1 MDTQRVIDQLKQIVK
16 PEQVLTDP
24 EDLYVYSF
32 EKIFKKQN
40 PVPDIVV
47 KSLSPKEA
55 QKIFELAGKEGFT
68 AVKRGGAI
76 NRQNVRKPLVLLDDV
91 PAPELERIPLRRDEV
106 REILKEIRGR
116 GHGTPR
122 NLALALKTL
131 FLEKNLA
138 KCDECKTCSGY
149 CTVASSFEGAET
161 WSSKGRVLLIRG
173 LQNGELAASKKVIDI
188 LYTCTECGLCFAQCF
203 ENLEVNEAILTTR
216 HQIAEKG
223 QAPNVFKETAK
234 NIAKT
239 GDPGAVPAERRLSWM
254 KSFPSQHLPRKAE
267 VLYWVGCMVAERTPK
282 TATAFLKILKRANAN
297 FTMFREREGCCGY
310 VLLSTGLWDE
320 AKKVATE
327 VASKTEKVRVEAL
340 VTPCAGCYYTFTKLY
355 PEILEVSLPCEIL
368 HSSQFMESLI
378 KSGKLE
384 LKSLNFAISYHDP
397 CSLGRHSRVF
407 DAPRSVLKAIPG
419 LKLVEMPLNRQLAR
433 CCGGG
438 GGLWSFNHQVSM
450 NSASDRLKDLQ
461 TLKADVLTTA
471 CPLCQMNFH
480 YTSVRKGIPIKLCD
494 ITEIVELALR

>member
-1 MDTQRVIDQLKQIVK
+1 MIDQLKQIVK

-32 EKIFKKQN
+32 EKIFAKQN
-40 PVPDIVV
+40 SVPDTVV
-47 KSLSPKEA
+47 KAVSHEEV
-55 QKIFELAGKEGFT
+55 QKILELAENEGFT
-68 AVKRGGAI
+68 VVRRGEVI
-76 NRQNVRKPLVLLDDV
+76 NSRNVRKPLVLLDDV
-91 PAPELERIPLRRDEV
+91 PAPELEKIPLRRDEIT
-106 REILKEIRGR
+106 EILKEIRGR

-131 FLEKNLA
+131 LLEKNLA

-149 CTVASSFEGAET
+149 CTVASSFEGTET
-161 WSSKGRVLLIRG
+161 WSSKGRALIARG
-173 LQNGELAASKKVIDI
+173 LQNGELATSKKLVEI

-203 ENLEVNEAILTTR
+203 EGLEVNEVVLATR
-216 HQIAEKG
+216 RQIAEKG
-223 QAPNVFKETAK
+223 RAPKVFKETAK

-239 GDPGAVPAERRLSWM
+239 GDPGAVPAERRLAWM

-267 VLYWVGCMVAERTPK
+267 VLYWVGCTVAERTPK
-282 TATAFLKILKRANAN
+282 TATALLKILNQAKAN
-297 FTMFREREGCCGY
+297 FTMLKEREGCCGY

-320 AKKVATE
+320 AKKVAKE
-327 VASKTEKVRVEAL
+327 VASKTEKAEVEAL

-355 PEILEVSLPCEIL
+355 PEILGVSLPCEIL
-368 HSSQFMESLI
+368 HSSQFLENLM
-378 KSGKLE
+378 KNGKLE
-384 LKSLNFAISYHDP
+384 LKNLNSRVTYHDP
-397 CSLGRHSRVF
+397 CSLGRHSGVF
-407 DAPRSVLKAIPG
+407 DVPRNVLRAIPD

-450 NSASDRLKDLQ
+450 SSASNRLKDLQ
-461 TLKADVLTTA
+461 TLKVDVLTTA

-480 YTSVRKGIPIKLCD
+480 YTSVRKSIPIKLCD

>member
-32 EKIFKKQN
+32 GKIFEKQN
-40 PVPDIVV
+40 PVPDLVV
-47 KSLSPKEA
+47 KAVSHEEV
-55 QKIFELAGKEGFT
+55 QKILELAGNEGLT
-68 AVKRGGAI
+68 VVKRGEPI
-76 NRQNVRKPLVLLDDV
+76 NSRNVRKPVVLLDDV
-91 PAPELERIPLRRDEV
+91 PAPELERIPLKRDEIT
-106 REILKEIRGR
+106 EILKEIRGR

-149 CTVASSFEGAET
+149 CTVASSFEGVET
-161 WSSKGRVLLIRG
+161 WSSKGRVLIIGG
-173 LQNGELAASKKVIDI
+173 LQNGELAVSKKVADI

-203 ENLEVNEAILTTR
+203 EGLEVNEAMLATR

-223 QAPNVFKETAK
+223 QAPKVFHETAK
-234 NIAKT
+234 NIMDT

-282 TATAFLKILKRANAN
+282 TAMAFLKILNHANVN
-297 FTMFREREGCCGY
+297 FTMFTEREGCCGY
-310 VLLSTGLWDE
+310 VLLSTGLWNE
-320 AKKVATE
+320 AKRVAKE
-327 VASKTEKVRVEAL
+327 VAAKTEKAGVEAL

-355 PEILEVSLPCEIL
+355 PEILEVSLSCEIL
-368 HSSQFMESLI
+368 HSSQFIQNLM

-384 LKSLNFAISYHDP
+384 LKDLNFTVSYHDP

-407 DAPRSVLKAIPG
+407 DAPRDILKAIPS
-419 LKLVEMPLNRQLAR
+419 LTLVEMPLNRQFAR

-438 GGLWSFNHQVSM
+438 AGLWSFNHQVSM
-450 NSASDRLKDLQ
+450 NSASNRLKDLQ
-461 TLKADVLTTA
+461 TLKVDVLTTA

-480 YTSVRKGIPIKLCD
+480 YTSVRKSIPIKLCD
-494 ITEIVELALR
+494 ITEMVELALR